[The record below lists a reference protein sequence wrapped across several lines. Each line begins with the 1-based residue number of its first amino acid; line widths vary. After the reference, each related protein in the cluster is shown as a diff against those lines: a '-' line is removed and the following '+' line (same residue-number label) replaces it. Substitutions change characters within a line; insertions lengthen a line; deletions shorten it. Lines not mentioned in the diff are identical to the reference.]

1 MKIKYLLLFLLLSK
15 SIFSQTVS
23 TNNPNVSPLRGMT
36 ANLFKDVEN
45 TESNFA
51 FQVKI
56 RNVIQENGLIK
67 ISLYTNINEPSL
79 YLVHNCAKDGFD
91 LYKDARFNPK
101 KDFFITPNC
110 NLLLESCTAAI
121 LLLECKDCQSQ
132 IFDNW
137 MA

>member
-56 RNVIQENGLIK
+56 SNVYQENGLIK

-101 KDFFITPNC
+101 KGFFYNSKLQSSIRKLYCGDPASGKQGLPKSDF
-110 NLLLESCTAAI
+110 
-121 LLLECKDCQSQ
+121 
-132 IFDNW
+132 
-137 MA
+137 